1 MKTQLK
7 IKLASNSARNVK
19 DARVRVGWF
28 EDSKYDDNTPIALV
42 AYFQEYGTARGI
54 PQRPFMRP
62 AELKNKAK
70 WQQIALQE
78 IRKCVESGRPLTQA
92 MMVLGLAVQRDIIHE
107 IQTLTEPALN
117 EKTVKARIRR
127 LAKSTTKRKPTDSI
141 DKPLIDTGIMLAA
154 LSKSEKSVRV
164 EEK

>member
-28 EDSKYDDNTPIALV
+28 EDSKYDDDTPIALV

-78 IRKCVESGRPLTQA
+78 IRKCIESGIPLTQA
-92 MMVLGLAVQRDIIHE
+92 MMKLGLVVQGDIVKE
-107 IQTLTEPALN
+107 ISTLTQPPLAES
-117 EKTVKARIRR
+117 TVKARLRR
-127 LAKSTTKRKPTDSI
+127 KGKKKVTGSI
-141 DKPLIDTGIMLAA
+141 TKPLIDTGIMLAA
-154 LSKSEKSVRV
+154 IQSSKGVRV

>member
-28 EDSKYDDNTPIALV
+28 EDSKYDDNTPVALV
-42 AYFQEYGTARGI
+42 AYFQEYGTKRGI

-62 AELKNKAK
+62 AEMHNKSK
-70 WQQIALQE
+70 WEQIAKQE
-78 IRKCVESGRPLTQA
+78 VKKCIETGRPLTEA
-92 MMVLGLAVQRDIIHE
+92 MAKLGLVVQGDIKKE
-107 IQTLTEPALN
+107 ISTITQPPLAEATI
-117 EKTVKARIRR
+117 KARLRR
-127 LAKSTTKRKPTDSI
+127 QGQKKVTASI
-141 DKPLIDTGIMLAA
+141 TKPLVDTGVMLA
-154 LSKSEKSVRV
+154 SVNYNV

>member
-28 EDSKYDDNTPIALV
+28 EESKYDDNTPIALV
-42 AYFQEYGTARGI
+42 AYFQEYGTKRGI

-70 WQQIALQE
+70 WEQIALQE
-78 IRKCVESGRPLTQA
+78 IRKCIETGRPLTQA
-92 MMVLGLAVQRDIIHE
+92 MTVLGLAVKRDIVHE
-107 IQTLTEPALN
+107 ITTLTEPPLK
-117 EKTVKARIRR
+117 ESTVKARIRR
-127 LAKSTTKRKPTDSI
+127 LAKSTTRKPSDTIS
-141 DKPLIDTGIMLAA
+141 KPLVDTGMMLAA
-154 LSKSEKSVRV
+154 LQDESKSVKV
-164 EEK
+164 EPK

>member
-78 IRKCVESGRPLTQA
+78 IRKCVESGIPLTQA
-92 MMVLGLAVQRDIIHE
+92 MMKLGLVVQGDIAKE
-107 IQTLTEPALN
+107 ISTLTQPPLAES
-117 EKTVKARIRR
+117 TVKARLRR
-127 LAKSTTKRKPTDSI
+127 KGKKKVTGSI
-141 DKPLIDTGIMLAA
+141 TKPLIDTGIMLAA
-154 LSKSEKSVRV
+154 LQSSKGVRV